1 MPRTTPSALILS
13 AIAVVASGSGC
24 TTTVPGSA
32 AADSAAVAAQGSGDA
47 VAWVDQVC
55 GSLLPFMRA
64 AGSPPNL
71 SEARDRA
78 SLVQDVTDYLGE
90 AEDAAE
96 AGVSGM
102 ADAGPSPVAGGD
114 QIVDQLSGTLST
126 FQTSFRTARTRIE
139 EVDVND
145 PQELLTELPAAI
157 APLEQLATMPDPTAG
172 LRGSPELDQA
182 AEQAANCQQIEREF
196 GG

>member
-13 AIAVVASGSGC
+13 AVAAMALGSGC
-24 TTTVPGSA
+24 TTTVPGA
-32 AADSAAVAAQGSGDA
+32 ATADSQAVAAQGSGDA

-55 GSLLPFMRA
+55 GSLLPFIRA
-64 AGSPPNL
+64 AGSPPQP
-71 SEARDRA
+71 ADA
-78 SLVQDVTDYLGE
+78 GDPATLVRNISDYL
-90 AEDAAE
+90 AAAE
-96 AGVSGM
+96 ATAESAISGM

-126 FQTSFRTARTRIE
+126 FQSSFRTARTRIE
-139 EVDVND
+139 DVDVND
-145 PQELLTELPAAI
+145 PQALLTELPAAV
-157 APLEQLATMPDPTAG
+157 APLEQLATMPNPAAD